1 MIKSSIT
8 LVTSGLLFSAV
19 AFAAETDYSVCLEG
33 KESAVC
39 EAYIAGLKQSNPA
52 PTELENDAKQNS
64 FLSRALE
71 QRAGERYRKPV
82 KLANVTP

>member
-1 MIKSSIT
+1 MKKSSIT

-19 AFAAETDYSVCLEG
+19 AFAAETDYSACLEG

-39 EAYIAGLKQSNPA
+39 EAYMAGLKQSSPVSE
-52 PTELENDAKQNS
+52 ELENAAKQNS

-82 KLANVTP
+82 KVANVTP